1 MKALMEKENS
11 ALIVNPRESR
21 FIVNLANNSFERER
35 LINVS
40 VLVRDSRPY
49 ERNNSPRG

>member
-1 MKALMEKENS
+1 MKALTEKENS

-21 FIVNLANNSFERER
+21 FIVNLPNNCFERER

-40 VLVRDSRPY
+40 VLAKDSRPY
-49 ERNNSPRG
+49 ERNNSPEG